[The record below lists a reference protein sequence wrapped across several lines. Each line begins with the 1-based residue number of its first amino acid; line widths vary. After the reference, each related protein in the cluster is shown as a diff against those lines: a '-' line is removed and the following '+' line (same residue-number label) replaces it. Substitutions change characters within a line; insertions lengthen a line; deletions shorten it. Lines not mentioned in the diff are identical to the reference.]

1 MKPTLGRIVHITWPD
16 GIESSAIITRTRRD
30 SIGMLYADQIDAFI
44 AIPADRWGNR
54 PVPSQDMDEES
65 VDLQVFG
72 LAIVYPLYNVPLSV
86 TAKPL
91 HWHWPERDA

>member
-44 AIPADRWGNR
+44 AIPADRW
-54 PVPSQDMDEES
+54 VTDQSQVRTWMRS
-65 VDLQVFG
+65 Q
-72 LAIVYPLYNVPLSV
+72 
-86 TAKPL
+86 
-91 HWHWPERDA
+91 